1 MNLEAAKKMLESI
14 PVQYPVILC
23 GSYGDGKE
31 TIVMDFAKENGLTM
45 ADIRL
50 SQQELG
56 DIIGLEVPDEGFITP
71 LWWQK
76 DIIYFDEL
84 EIITPDIHI
93 AIWNAMIE
101 THPLDGSPGDRWING
116 KPLRRNQRI
125 IFGLNS
131 TDLRSLNFDPVF
143 WSKTV
148 IIKIGE

>member
-1 MNLEAAKKMLESI
+1 MNIEAAKRLLAVI
-14 PVQYPVILC
+14 PAQYPILLC

-31 TIVMDFAKENGLTM
+31 TMVMDFAKENGLTM
-45 ADIRL
+45 ADVRL
-50 SQQELG
+50 SQQNIG
-56 DIIGLEVPDEGFITP
+56 DITGLEDLEGFVTP
-71 LWWQK
+71 LLWQK

-84 EIITPDIHI
+84 ESITPDIHI

-101 THPLDGSPGDRWING
+101 THPLDGSLGDRWING
-116 KPLRRNQRI
+116 KPLRRTQRI

-148 IIKIGE
+148 LIRVGE